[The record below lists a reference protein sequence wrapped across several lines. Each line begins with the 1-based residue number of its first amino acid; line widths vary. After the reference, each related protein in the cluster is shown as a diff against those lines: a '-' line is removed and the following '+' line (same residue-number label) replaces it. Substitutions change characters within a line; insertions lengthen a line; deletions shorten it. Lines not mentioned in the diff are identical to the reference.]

1 MNVAFAVINADKR
14 HQRRSILL
22 ALQNTAKEVIDE
34 TADLSYFLHIKKY
47 KRGPSMQSHEK

>member
-1 MNVAFAVINADKR
+1 MNVAIAVINADKR